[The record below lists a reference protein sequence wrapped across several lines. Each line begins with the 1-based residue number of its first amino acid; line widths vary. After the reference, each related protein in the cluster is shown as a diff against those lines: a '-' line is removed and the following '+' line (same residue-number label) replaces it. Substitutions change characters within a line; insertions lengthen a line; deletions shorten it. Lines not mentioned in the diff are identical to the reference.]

1 MELFYYM
8 KDSKFYFKKF
18 SLSHSKSALKIGT
31 DSVLLSA
38 AVPITNAQRIL
49 DIGCGCGVILFCL
62 TQKMQ
67 NPEVNEIQTFIG
79 IDIDENSVTEALENG
94 ISYPKLSNQKIDI
107 MRVSLQEFA
116 LTDVEKFDLIV
127 SNPPYFGSS
136 LLSPKES
143 NCVSKHRDANLSFS
157 DLVAGVNRLLSDE
170 GSFFLIL
177 PVAEMDLFRSE
188 ISKTKMKLF
197 YEMWVSPVE
206 GKPSN
211 RVICGFSRAEIPLQK
226 RNIAIRKEDRTYHPD
241 YIKLT
246 QEFYLHF

>member
-1 MELFYYM
+1 M

-18 SLSHSKSALKIGT
+18 SLAHSKSALKIGT

-38 AVPITNAQRIL
+38 AVSVPNVQRIL

-62 TQKMQ
+62 AQKLQ
-67 NPEVNEIQTFIG
+67 DPEENEIQTFIG
-79 IDIDENSVTEALENG
+79 IDIDENSVAEALENR
-94 ISYPKLSNQKIDI
+94 ISYPKLSNQKIDFEKI
-107 MRVSLQEFA
+107 SLQDFA

-127 SNPPYFGSS
+127 SNPPFFGSS

-157 DLVAGVNRLLSDE
+157 DLVAGVDKLLSDK
-170 GSFFLIL
+170 GTFFLIL
-177 PVAEMDLFRSE
+177 PVAEMELFRTE
-188 ISKTKMKLF
+188 ISKTEMKLF
-197 YEMWVSPVE
+197 YEMWVEPIE
-206 GKPSN
+206 GKNPN
-211 RVICGFSRAEIPLQK
+211 RVICGFSRAEMPLQK
-226 RNIAIRKEDRTYHPD
+226 RNIAIRKENRTYHSD

>member
-1 MELFYYM
+1 M

-18 SLSHSKSALKIGT
+18 SLAHSKSALKIGT

-62 TQKMQ
+62 AQKLQ
-67 NPEVNEIQTFIG
+67 ATEENEIQTFIG
-79 IDIDENSVTEALENG
+79 IDIDENSVVEALENRN
-94 ISYPKLSNQKIDI
+94 SYPKLSNRKIDFEK
-107 MRVSLQEFA
+107 VSLQAFA
-116 LTDVEKFDLIV
+116 PTDVEKFDLIV

-157 DLVAGVNRLLSDE
+157 DLVAGVDKLLSDK

-177 PVAEMDLFRSE
+177 PVSEMELFRTE
-188 ISKTKMKLF
+188 ISKTEMKLF
-197 YEMWVSPVE
+197 YEMWVEPIE
-206 GKPSN
+206 GKSPN
-211 RVICGFSRAEIPLQK
+211 RIICGFSRIEMPLQK
-226 RNIAIRKEDRTYHPD
+226 CNIAIRKEDKTYHSD